1 MIRLF
6 QSLAFVLLASIA
18 FQMQA
23 AENKPFAEQKVV
35 LQIRDADPTKQ
46 TLVLN
51 VASNLIKAYGP
62 DKVDVEIVAFGPG
75 LRLMFADNHNTGRIT
90 GLSDNGVRFA
100 ACGNTR
106 KKMTKQLGKEPSLN
120 SNATVVPAGVVR
132 IIDLVNEGYILV
144 KP

>member
-35 LQIRDADPTKQ
+35 LQISDADPTKQ

-62 DKVDVEIVAFGPG
+62 DKVDVEIVAFGPC

>member
-1 MIRLF
+1 
-6 QSLAFVLLASIA
+6 
-18 FQMQA
+18 
-23 AENKPFAEQKVV
+23 
-35 LQIRDADPTKQ
+35 
-46 TLVLN
+46 
-51 VASNLIKAYGP
+51 
-62 DKVDVEIVAFGPG
+62 
-75 LRLMFADNHNTGRIT
+75 MFADNHNTGRIT